1 MSTESAP
8 RPGSATWP
16 RRIISHALFEV
27 STVLRHGEQILL
39 TLILPALFLVLLS
52 HTTAIALPL
61 AADQARIDLVAPGI
75 LALAV
80 ISSAFTGPA
89 ISTGFD
95 RRAGALRMLATTPLG
110 PGGLLGG
117 KVLGVLVMQVVQVVV
132 LGGLAL
138 ALGWRPA
145 PAGLILA
152 AVAMV
157 LGTAAFTAL
166 ALLVA
171 GTLRA
176 EAVLAGANLL
186 WVLLAIGGG
195 AVLPSGPWS
204 RWLPSG
210 GLGDALRAAAE
221 SDLAAAWPAL
231 AVLMAWAVVLTAA
244 ANRWFRWH

>member
-1 MSTESAP
+1 MTTEAAP
-8 RPGSATWP
+8 RPGTASWP
-16 RRIISHALFEV
+16 RRIVSHALFEV
-27 STVLRHGEQILL
+27 STVLRHGEQTLL

-52 HTTAIALPL
+52 RTGAISLPL
-61 AADQARIDLVAPGI
+61 APGQDRIDLIAPGI

-117 KVLGVLVMQVVQVVV
+117 KVLGVLVVQLVQVVL

-138 ALGWRPA
+138 ALGWRPVL
-145 PAGLILA
+145 AGLVLA
-152 AVAMV
+152 ALALV

-176 EAVLAGANLL
+176 EAVLASANLL

-221 SDLAAAWPAL
+221 ADLAAVWLPLLVL
-231 AVLMAWAVVLTAA
+231 AAWAVVFTAA